1 MTVPLR
7 GRLAVTFT
15 LGFAVLLVGGAGI
28 LYGIQRRGYRE
39 DYDIELRNLAQAARD
54 LFVIDR
60 AEYPTSAGTVAHI
73 VTELIFGERTIVAF
87 DSLGRRI
94 AVSQHLAGSPDL
106 DHVDPFAVPGIPT
119 DLRVAGQDL
128 RVMTVAMPDDGYLLL
143 LGQYNDAYRGRLRT
157 LLLAYAGGLPVL
169 LALGGLVGMVLAR
182 PALEPVHRMVD
193 EAEHAGLAVTRGDH
207 PIPRLVRPP
216 ADDEILRVADAI
228 NHLLDRLEGA
238 LARERD
244 LGERQRAFLA
254 DAAHEL
260 RTPVAVLR
268 SELDAWQAGGAE
280 VGERAALME
289 TFSRETDRLTRLVD
303 DLLFLARTSELPS
316 PAMVPLFLDDVAQR
330 ALTRARRLPARP
342 GGRGMV
348 LGEFEAAPAVGDA
361 VLLER
366 ALVVLLDNA
375 LRHGGPGEIT
385 VEAGGDEQ
393 AAWVSVRD
401 RGPGVPAE
409 IRERIFERFARFDPS
424 GDGAGLGLAITR
436 WIAECHGGTV
446 RVDDA
451 GPGARFT
458 LRIPRSG
465 VTGAA

>member
-39 DYDIELRNLAQAARD
+39 DYDIELRNLAHAAQD

-60 AEYPTSAGTVAHI
+60 GEYPTSAGTVAHI

-106 DHVDPFAVPGIPT
+106 DHVDPFTVPGVPT

-128 RVMTVAMPDDGYLLL
+128 RVMTVPLPDDAYFLL

-157 LLLAYAGGLPVL
+157 LLLAYTGGLPIL
-169 LALGGLVGMVLAR
+169 LALGGLVGMILAR
-182 PALEPVHRMVD
+182 PALQPVHRMID
-193 EAEHAGLAVTRGDH
+193 DAERAGEAVTRGDH
-207 PIPRLVRPP
+207 PIPRLARPP
-216 ADDEILRVADAI
+216 ADDEILRVAEAI
-228 NHLLDRLEGA
+228 NHLLERLEGA
-238 LARERD
+238 LTRERD
-244 LGERQRAFLA
+244 LTERQRAFLA

-268 SELDAWQAGGAE
+268 SELDAWKAGGAGE
-280 VGERAALME
+280 MSALVG
-289 TFSRETDRLTRLVD
+289 TFSRETDRLTRLVE
-303 DLLFLARTSELPS
+303 DLLFLARTSELPA
-316 PAMVPLFLDDVAQR
+316 PALEPLFLDDVAQR
-330 ALTRARRLPARP
+330 ALTRARRLPARHE
-342 GGRGMV
+342 GAGIV
-348 LGEFEAAPAVGDA
+348 LGEFEAAPALGDA

-385 VEAGGDEQ
+385 LEAGGDEEV
-393 AAWVSVRD
+393 AWVSVRD
-401 RGPGVPAE
+401 RGAGVPAE
-409 IRERIFERFARFDPS
+409 VRERIFERFVRCDPA
-424 GDGAGLGLAITR
+424 GDGAGLGLAIAR
-436 WIAECHGGTV
+436 WIAEVHGGAV
-446 RVDDA
+446 HVEDA

-458 LRIPRSG
+458 LRIPRRTTRG
-465 VTGAA
+465 TA